1 MAQTGEQPLR
11 TRSTVT
17 TVAPVTTISSAPDWR
32 TRYDSNPVH
41 PLFLAQYQSIP
52 TGAPVRLAKRT
63 SNLFRPRDAV
73 STPGLDVAAFDGVLH
88 VDPESRT
95 AEVLGMTT
103 YEHLVAATLPYG

>member
-17 TVAPVTTISSAPDWR
+17 TVAPVTTIDSAPDWR
-32 TRYDSNPVH
+32 TRYDALRST
-41 PLFLAQYQSIP
+41 LLAQYQSIP

-103 YEHLVAATLPYG
+103 YEHLVAATLP